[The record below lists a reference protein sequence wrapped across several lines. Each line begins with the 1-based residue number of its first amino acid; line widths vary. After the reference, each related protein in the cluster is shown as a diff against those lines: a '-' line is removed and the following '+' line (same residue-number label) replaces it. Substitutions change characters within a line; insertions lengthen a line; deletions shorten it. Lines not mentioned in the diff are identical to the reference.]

1 MRVYDIY
8 SFKFPTNEIYVGYTW
23 CGLDYTYDIHKRC
36 SVSPVYEKIKEF
48 PNIKPELELTNQ
60 IGNLYKIQR
69 QIFEKYPNMK
79 ILNVNL
85 WLYGY

>member
-8 SFKFPTNEIYVGYTW
+8 SLKFPTNEIYVGYTW
-23 CGLDYTYDIHKRC
+23 CGLDNAYDLHKRC
-36 SVSPVYEKIKEF
+36 SVSPIYKKIKEF

-60 IGNLYKIQR
+60 SGDLYKIRR
-69 QIFEKYPNMK
+69 QIFDKYTNMK

-85 WLYGY
+85 WLYRN